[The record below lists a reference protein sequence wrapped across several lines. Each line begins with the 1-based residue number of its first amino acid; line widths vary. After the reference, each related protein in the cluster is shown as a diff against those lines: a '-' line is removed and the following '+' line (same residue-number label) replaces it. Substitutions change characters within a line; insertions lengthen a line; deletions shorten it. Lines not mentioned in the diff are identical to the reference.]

1 MRRLLLV
8 LALTALLVASAFA
21 SGSALAQV
29 IPPDQD
35 GDPETGCE
43 GIARIAANVQE
54 PQVLPPGVTPPPSGP
69 SPDPSEP
76 APVPGQEGEDSATDE
91 VTDAHQCRP
100 VPPATYNPG
109 QSGGQL

>member
-1 MRRLLLV
+1 MRRIVLV
-8 LALTALLVASAFA
+8 LVATALLVAIAFSGSAFA
-21 SGSALAQV
+21 QD

-54 PQVLPPGVTPPPSGP
+54 PQLLPPGVTPPPSGP
-69 SPDPSEP
+69 SPDPTEP
-76 APVPGQEGEDSATDE
+76 APVPGQEGEDSAIDE

>member
-21 SGSALAQV
+21 SGSAFAQV

-35 GDPETGCE
+35 GDPETACE

-76 APVPGQEGEDSATDE
+76 APVPGQEGEDSAIDE
-91 VTDAHQCRP
+91 VVDAHLCRS
-100 VPPATYNPG
+100 VPPATYIPG
-109 QSGGQL
+109 QSGGR